1 VLAFAEL
8 TETVELGGKSMV
20 TPEVLVFDLTGDGR
34 IGRVEIFIQTPAG
47 QQAARRY
54 AQNMFAFLSGIPG
67 ADEVRNLVRRVDTAR
82 HHGVPGGCVL
92 ELDLQ
97 AVPHEAGGF
106 DPLAMIASGG
116 KPLLL
121 REAVAAIHRAAK
133 DSRVAGLIARV
144 QLPAATAGPVQELR
158 DAISAFSDVK
168 PSLAW
173 AETYPGTL
181 SYYLASA
188 FREVWMQPSG
198 TVGLVGFATNA
209 LFLRDALDKAG
220 IEAQFI
226 ARGEYK
232 SAANLFTQDRY
243 TDAHREADS
252 RLIESLHS
260 QVRQA
265 VAESRHLAPDEVDAL
280 ADKAPLLREDAI
292 TGRLVD
298 RIGFRDEAYARI
310 GELIGAPG
318 ISPETGDADSDDAP
332 PRLYMSRYARATALR
347 PTPPMPSIPGRKGKP
362 TIAVVTLHGPI
373 VSGRGGPQ
381 LPLGNSSAGAD
392 TIAAALRE
400 AASDDAVSAI
410 VLRVDSPGGSV
421 PGSETIW
428 REVNRVRDGGKP
440 IVVSMGAVAAS
451 GGYYVSMCADAI
463 VANAGTIT
471 GSIGVLTGKLVAR
484 ELKDRLGVGS
494 DSVRTNPNADAW
506 SINQPFT
513 DEQHAHIEA
522 GADLCYTDFVERVAK
537 GRKMTVEAV
546 DAIARGRVWT
556 GADALERGL
565 VDELGGLRTAITRAK
580 ALAGLEPDAH
590 VRVVGY
596 PGSSLMDLL
605 RPRASSQ
612 PAAASLPEA
621 VGALLGSSV
630 AGMLSQAERSLTGV
644 SALLLGDYRF

>member
-1 VLAFAEL
+1 
-8 TETVELGGKSMV
+8 
-20 TPEVLVFDLTGDGR
+20 
-34 IGRVEIFIQTPAG
+34 
-47 QQAARRY
+47 
-54 AQNMFAFLSGIPG
+54 MFAFLSGIPG
-67 ADEVRNLVRRVDTAR
+67 VDDLRNIARRVDTAR
-82 HHGVPGGCVL
+82 HHGVPNGCVL

-97 AVPHEAGGF
+97 AMPQETGGF
-106 DPLAMIASGG
+106 DPLAMITSGG
-116 KPLLL
+116 RPLLL
-121 REAVAAIHRAAK
+121 REAVAAIHRAA
-133 DSRVAGLIARV
+133 DDPRVAGLIARV
-144 QLPAATAGPVQELR
+144 QIPAAAAGPVQELR
-158 DAISAFSDVK
+158 DAITAFSDVK

-209 LFLRDALDKAG
+209 MFLRDALDKAG

-252 RLIESLHS
+252 RLIESLHN
-260 QVRQA
+260 QVLKA
-265 VAESRHLAPDEVDAL
+265 VGESRHLDASEVDAL
-280 ADKAPLLREDAI
+280 ADKAPLLRDDAV
-292 TGRLVD
+292 TGRLID
-298 RIGFRDEAYARI
+298 RIGFRDEAYARMA
-310 GELIGAPG
+310 ELAGASG
-318 ISPETGDADSDDAP
+318 ISPETGDADSDGDAP
-332 PRLYMSRYARATALR
+332 PRLYLLRYARTTASR
-347 PTPPMPSIPGRKGKP
+347 STPPPIPGRKPKP
-362 TIAVVTLHGPI
+362 KIAVVTLHGPI
-373 VSGRGGPQ
+373 VSGRGGPGL
-381 LPLGNSSAGAD
+381 LPFGNSSAGGD

-400 AASDDAVSAI
+400 AAADDSVSAI

-421 PGSETIW
+421 TGSETVW
-428 REVNRVRDGGKP
+428 REVDRVRSGKDGGKP
-440 IVVSMGAVAAS
+440 VVASMGAVAAS
-451 GGYYVSMCADAI
+451 GGYYVSMGADAI

-471 GSIGVLTGKLVAR
+471 GSIGVVTGKLIAR

-513 DEQHAHIEA
+513 DEQHAHVEA
-522 GADLCYTDFVERVAK
+522 EADLFYRDFVDRVAQ

-580 ALAGLEPDAH
+580 VLAGLEPDAD

-596 PGSSLMDLL
+596 PGSSLMDIL
-605 RPRASSQ
+605 RPKASSQ

-621 VGALLGSSV
+621 FAAMVGRSMVGVLG
-630 AGMLSQAERSLTGV
+630 QAERSLTGV
-644 SALLLGDYRF
+644 SALWLGDYRF